1 MKIIV
6 DAFGGDNAP
15 LEILKGCRSA
25 ADDFKVEIILVGD
38 EEKIYSCANQN
49 GIKLDGMEIL
59 DAPDVMLMTDSP
71 SEVLKSKKNSSMAV
85 GLQALA
91 DGKGDA
97 FVSAGSTGAL
107 VMGATFLVKR
117 IKGVKRP
124 AIGSVLPSND
134 KPFLLLDCGAN
145 ADCTA
150 EHLKQFAQMGS
161 IYMEKF
167 VKCKSPRVALANIG
181 TEDSKGDRLR
191 HEAFSLLKDCS
202 DINFIGN
209 VETRDVP
216 YGCCDVLV
224 ADGFTGNII
233 LKLYEG
239 VAGAMMDNIK
249 SIFKKSSITMLAA
262 MMVKGGLLGLKM
274 RMDYSEFGGAPL
286 LGVNGVVIKAH
297 GSSDAKALRNAIR
310 QAKTCAEMDVV
321 GTIARSVEKDSDTE
335 SED

>member
-310 QAKTCAEMDVV
+310 QAKTCAEMDIV

>member
-15 LEILKGCRSA
+15 LEIIKGCRAA
-25 ADDFKVEIILVGD
+25 ADDFGVTVILSGD
-38 EEKIYSCANQN
+38 EEKIKNCADEN
-49 GIKLDGMEIL
+49 GISLDGLEIIH
-59 DAPDVMLMTDSP
+59 APDVIAMEENP

-107 VMGATFLVKR
+107 TMGATFIVKR

-150 EHLKQFAQMGS
+150 EHLKQFALMGN
-161 IYMEKF
+161 IYMNKFAKCEK
-167 VKCKSPRVALANIG
+167 PRVALANIG

-191 HEAFSLLKDCS
+191 HEAFDVLKSCDN
-202 DINFIGN
+202 INFIGN
-209 VETRDVP
+209 VEARDVP
-216 YGCCDVLV
+216 FGCCDVLV
-224 ADGFTGNII
+224 ADGFTGNIM

-239 VAGAMMDNIK
+239 VAGALMVNIK
-249 SIFKKSSITMLAA
+249 NIFKKNALTMLSAL
-262 MMVKGGLLGLKM
+262 MVKGGLKDFKK
-274 RMDYSEFGGAPL
+274 RMDSSEMGGAPL
-286 LGVNGVVIKAH
+286 LGVNGIVIKAH
-297 GSSDAKALRNAIR
+297 GSSNAKAIRNAIK
-310 QAKTCAEMDVV
+310 QAKICAEMNVV
-321 GTIARSVEKDSDTE
+321 GTIAENVKKDADTQ
-335 SED
+335 SE

>member
-167 VKCKSPRVALANIG
+167 VKCKFPRVALANIG

>member
-1 MKIIV
+1 MKISV

>member
-274 RMDYSEFGGAPL
+274 RMDYSELGGAPL